1 MGPREVREAAFGIK
15 SLHDRPFHLRVLD
28 LSLGL
33 SLDETQL
40 AAPLQPGE
48 VRLVKVKVD
57 PAGLVGPIKG
67 AVRLGTDDPG
77 QPNYI
82 LRYDMLVRPEVTVD
96 AERKSFGEVAPHE
109 SPEQSFRF
117 RREGGDPLTL
127 VLTSET
133 SPYLDVE
140 RIPGEGGEDLRVTLR
155 PRRLKAGV
163 TAGLEVLK
171 VATNAPKQP
180 LFTLYLDWRIAL
192 PVIPEPSRLVFT
204 EPKTTLLALE
214 LRARDGKPFRILKT
228 GARGAGLPGA
238 GCACGGIRAADP
250 PDPAHGE
257 GGGGPAGDPLLQPG
271 GAPPGA
277 AAVPG
282 SQGPTREGRGAGSVA
297 VRGTPPS
304 LETGQMLVGS
314 AFLVALSRSFTLMT
328 RPSRRTSKTTSSAGA
343 SSSSMAMNWPSF
355 SICRP

>member
-1 MGPREVREAAFGIK
+1 MLLLPALLLLMQAPPAPAPVKPDPLPPARIELTTPFPVHLGSVGPREIREAVFGIK

-33 SLDETQL
+33 SLDEAQL
-40 AAPLQPGE
+40 TAPLQPGE

-96 AERKSFGEVAPHE
+96 AERKSLGEVAPHE

-127 VLTSET
+127 VLASEI
-133 SPYLDVE
+133 SPYLDME
-140 RIPGEGGEDLRVTLR
+140 RIQEEGGEDLRVTLR

-204 EPKTTLLALE
+204 EPKTTLLAVE
-214 LRARDGKPFRILKT
+214 LRSRDGKPFRILKT
-228 GARGAGLPGA
+228 GLEGQGFQVLDAPAAESARQTLR
-238 GCACGGIRAADP
+238 IRRT
-250 PDPAHGE
+250 GK
-257 GGGGPAGDPLLQPG
+257 
-271 GAPPGA
+271 
-277 AAVPG
+277 
-282 SQGPTREGRGAGSVA
+282 VA
-297 VRGTPPS
+297 
-304 LETGQMLVGS
+304 EAMLVIHCS
-314 AFLVALSRSFTLMT
+314 NLEEPLKVPLRYLDPKA
-328 RPSRRTSKTTSSAGA
+328 RPAKGVVPA
-343 SSSSMAMNWPSF
+343 PSP
-355 SICRP
+355 SEEPHHH

>member
-1 MGPREVREAAFGIK
+1 MLLLPALLLLMQAPPAPPAPDPVPPARIELTTPFPVHLGSVGPREMKEAVYGIK

-33 SLDETQL
+33 SLDEAQL

-82 LRYDMLVRPEVTVD
+82 LRYDMMVRPEVTVD
-96 AERKSFGEVAPHE
+96 AERKSLGEVAPHE

-117 RREGGDPLTL
+117 RREGGEPLTL
-127 VLTSET
+127 TLASET
-133 SPYLDVE
+133 PSYLDVE

-171 VATNAPKQP
+171 VATNAPRQP
-180 LFTLYLDWRIAL
+180 LFTLYVDWRIAL
-192 PVIPEPSRLVFT
+192 PVMAKPSRLVFT
-204 EPKTTLLALE
+204 ERKTTLLALE
-214 LRARDGKPFRILKT
+214 LISSTGKPFRILKT
-228 GARGAGLPGA
+228 ELEGQGFQVLDAPAAESARQTLR
-238 GCACGGIRAADP
+238 IRRTGKVAEALLVIHCSNLEEPLQVPLRFLDP
-250 PDPAHGE
+250 KARPAKG
-257 GGGGPAGDPLLQPG
+257 
-271 GAPPGA
+271 
-277 AAVPG
+277 AVPAP
-282 SQGPTREGRGAGSVA
+282 SQPE
-297 VRGTPPS
+297 
-304 LETGQMLVGS
+304 EHHHH
-314 AFLVALSRSFTLMT
+314 
-328 RPSRRTSKTTSSAGA
+328 
-343 SSSSMAMNWPSF
+343 
-355 SICRP
+355 